1 MFDII
6 LQIIVFGTIVSG
18 IWALVASGFTLIFG
32 VGRMLNFAHGT
43 LFILSAYFGIILFN
57 AGINLYIS
65 FVLAILLA
73 GVAGIIL
80 YKLCM
85 SPIREH
91 EVMIVIV
98 TLATALLVEQVL
110 LQTFGDNSVSFPSLI
125 TGIVYIG
132 DLPVSKERILA
143 LALAIIAIISLEVFI
158 NRTITGKK
166 INAASQDMEMAT
178 LVGVEVEKIF
188 TLTMF
193 ISAVLAG
200 LGGLL
205 YSQIFAVTPH
215 VAIKSLI
222 YAFAIVILGGLGSI
236 RGSIVASF
244 IVGYILM
251 ATIILL
257 GARWS
262 ELVMLLTIIGILVIK
277 PSGLFGVEE

>member
-1 MFDII
+1 MFEVI
-6 LQIIVFGTIVSG
+6 LEIIVFGTIVSG

-43 LFILSAYFGIILFN
+43 LFILSAYFGIILFD
-57 AGINLYIS
+57 AGVNPYIS
-65 FVLAILLA
+65 FVLAILLT

-110 LQTFGDNSVSFPSLI
+110 LLTFGDNSVSFPSLV
-125 TGIVYIG
+125 TGLVYIG
-132 DLPVSKERILA
+132 DLPVTTERILA

-158 NRTITGKK
+158 NRTVTGKK

-193 ISAVLAG
+193 VSAVLAG

-205 YSQIFAVTPH
+205 YSQIFAITPD

-251 ATIILL
+251 ATIILM
-257 GARWS
+257 GSRWS
-262 ELVMLLTIIGILVIK
+262 ELVMLLTIIAILVVK

>member
-57 AGINLYIS
+57 AGLNPYIS

-73 GVAGIIL
+73 GVAGIVL

-132 DLPVSKERILA
+132 NLPVPTERILA
-143 LALAIIAIISLEVFI
+143 LALAIIAIIALEVFI
-158 NRTITGKK
+158 NRTVTGKK

-205 YSQIFAVTPH
+205 YSQIFAITPH

-251 ATIILL
+251 ATIILA

>member
-1 MFDII
+1 MLDII
-6 LQIIVFGTIVSG
+6 IKIIVFGTIVSG

-43 LFILSAYFGIILFN
+43 LFILSAYFGILLFN
-57 AGINLYIS
+57 AGLNLYVS
-65 FVLAILLA
+65 FVIAILLVGLA
-73 GVAGIIL
+73 GVVL

-98 TLATALLVEQVL
+98 TLATALLVEQIL
-110 LQTFGDNSVSFPSLI
+110 LQTFGQDSVSYPSLVE
-125 TGIVYIG
+125 GVVYIG
-132 DLPVSKERILA
+132 GLPVPIERFLA
-143 LALAIIAIISLEVFI
+143 LALAIMAIIALEFFI
-158 NRTITGKK
+158 NRTFTGKK

-178 LVGVEVEKIF
+178 QVGVEVEKVF

-193 ISAVLAG
+193 ISAALAG

-205 YSQIFAVTPH
+205 YSQIFAITPH

-222 YAFAIVILGGLGSI
+222 YAFAIVILGGLGSV

-251 ATIILL
+251 ASIILL

-262 ELVMLLTIIGILVIK
+262 ELAMLLTIIGILVIR

>member
-73 GVAGIIL
+73 GVSGIIL

>member
-1 MFDII
+1 
-6 LQIIVFGTIVSG
+6 
-18 IWALVASGFTLIFG
+18 
-32 VGRMLNFAHGT
+32 
-43 LFILSAYFGIILFN
+43 
-57 AGINLYIS
+57 
-65 FVLAILLA
+65 
-73 GVAGIIL
+73 
-80 YKLCM
+80 
-85 SPIREH
+85 
-91 EVMIVIV
+91 
-98 TLATALLVEQVL
+98 
-110 LQTFGDNSVSFPSLI
+110 
-125 TGIVYIG
+125 G